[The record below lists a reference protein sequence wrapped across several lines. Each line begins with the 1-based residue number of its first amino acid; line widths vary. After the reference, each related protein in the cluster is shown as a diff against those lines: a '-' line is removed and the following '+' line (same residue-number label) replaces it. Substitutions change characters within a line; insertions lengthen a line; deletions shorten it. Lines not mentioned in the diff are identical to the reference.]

1 MLLGIIIMSV
11 LLLMPGI
18 RPILLVLLEIIL
30 VFLILLV

>member
-1 MLLGIIIMSV
+1 MSV